1 MKMKQS
7 IIFGLSAG
15 LLSLGLAIGG
25 YFTGARVAERENAPI
40 KSNFPIPVFASASS
54 ESDGVVI
61 ATGTFGSNI
70 EAMYYLDSQSAR
82 LSAAVISRSAPLF
95 QKAFTRNIKADLA
108 EAAKQFNIS
117 VPTSPKFLMVTGEGD
132 VRNVGSTSN
141 LSKSFVYV
149 AEINTGVVLV
159 YALPGANERDLLVK
173 DGEIVFWTCARLND
187 GLQGAALVAPH
198 PTGDAV
204 GEKPADPQLI
214 DSSFFRNR

>member
-82 LSAAVISRSAPLF
+82 LSAAVISP
-95 QKAFTRNIKADLA
+95 
-108 EAAKQFNIS
+108 
-117 VPTSPKFLMVTGEGD
+117 
-132 VRNVGSTSN
+132 
-141 LSKSFVYV
+141 
-149 AEINTGVVLV
+149 
-159 YALPGANERDLLVK
+159 
-173 DGEIVFWTCARLND
+173 
-187 GLQGAALVAPH
+187 
-198 PTGDAV
+198 
-204 GEKPADPQLI
+204 
-214 DSSFFRNR
+214 